1 LKTWRGFSLVEL
13 IVGVAIL
20 GVLLAIAMPAF
31 SNWLRNA
38 KVRTAAESV
47 QNGLQLARAEAV
59 RRNTTVGFRLVD
71 RADESCAL
79 IANDL
84 STSVWNWVV
93 SIRSPAG
100 KCQIAPVAED
110 ADPSDDALA
119 DNPFIIQ
126 SRSGAEGSSAA
137 TLKTNQSAL
146 VFNSLGRLTQVPPLP
161 PGSPAGSIPHVR
173 IEVESATGEPCRADD
188 GPIRCLWIMVTL
200 GGQIRMCDPAL
211 AASDAQGGCP

>member
-1 LKTWRGFSLVEL
+1 LKTRRGFSLVEL
-13 IVGVAIL
+13 IVGMAIL

-71 RADESCAL
+71 SADESCAL
-79 IANDL
+79 IAEDL

-119 DNPFIIQ
+119 DDPFIIQ

-137 TLKTNQSAL
+137 TLMTNRSAV
-146 VFNSLGRLTQVPPLP
+146 VFNSLGRLPTVPVP
-161 PGSPAGSIPHVR
+161 PGSVR
-173 IEVESATGEPCRADD
+173 IDVDSATGEPCLAA
-188 GPIRCLWIMVTL
+188 GGTIRCLRIMVTL

>member
-1 LKTWRGFSLVEL
+1 MKTLRGFSLVEL
-13 IVGVAIL
+13 IIGVAIL

-59 RRNTTVGFRLVD
+59 RRNTTVRFQLVD
-71 RADESCAL
+71 TTNESCAP
-79 IANDL
+79 IATDL
-84 STSVWNWVV
+84 STAVWNWVV

-100 KCQIAPVAED
+100 KCQIAPVPED
-110 ADPSDDALA
+110 ADPSDDELA

-137 TLKTNQSAL
+137 TLTTNLSAV
-146 VFNSLGRLTQVPPLP
+146 VFNSLGRLPSVPVPP
-161 PGSPAGSIPHVR
+161 GNVTINVA
-173 IEVESATGEPCRADD
+173 SATGELCLPS
-188 GPIRCLWIMVTL
+188 GPIRCLRINVTL

-211 AASDAQGGCP
+211 AVGDAQACT

>member
-1 LKTWRGFSLVEL
+1 MKTWRGFSLVEL
-13 IVGVAIL
+13 IIGVAIL

-71 RADESCAL
+71 SADESCAL

-137 TLKTNQSAL
+137 TLMTNRSEVL
-146 VFNSLGRLTQVPPLP
+146 FNSLGRTTGNVVIDV
-161 PGSPAGSIPHVR
+161 A
-173 IEVESATGEPCRADD
+173 SATGELCLPS
-188 GPIRCLWIMVTL
+188 GPIRCLRIMVTRF
-200 GGQIRMCDPAL
+200 GQIRMCDPDPAL
-211 AASDAQGGCP
+211 AVGDAQACT